1 MVRFMLIVFILNQI
15 EDIIDFDEIIYLE
28 RGQNLFEIYVQKV
41 RNFFDNIVFCRYFL
55 YLKLVEYYFV
65 NIQFFIDF
73 IIL

>member
-41 RNFFDNIVFCRYFL
+41 RNFLDNIVLCRYFFN
-55 YLKLVEYYFV
+55 LKLIEYYFV
-65 NIQFFIDF
+65 SIQFFIDF

>member
-41 RNFFDNIVFCRYFL
+41 RNFLDNIVLCRYIF
-55 YLKLVEYYFV
+55 YLKLIEYYFV